1 MHQKGYVIYCPGSR
15 SIIISADVIFDELFS
30 TAIAHTWQK
39 YHSGLAWRPL
49 LSHIPDIDT
58 KLEQT
63 GSIAT
68 TVVEG
73 SYPGSGTDNYVGT
86 SQPVIPLDELEDPPD
101 LMDMDNDDAS
111 TIESEASDD
120 DGDDANDTHDDDHA
134 TLLLPADPEPEIETP
149 QILGPTWRRSSR
161 IPKPDSRYASIATT
175 EAWVNFMR

>member
-39 YHSGLAWRPL
+39 YHSRLAWRPL

-63 GSIAT
+63 GSIST
-68 TVVEG
+68 TVV
-73 SYPGSGTDNYVGT
+73 
-86 SQPVIPLDELEDPPD
+86 LDELEDPPD

-149 QILGPTWRRSSR
+149 QILGPTWCRSSR